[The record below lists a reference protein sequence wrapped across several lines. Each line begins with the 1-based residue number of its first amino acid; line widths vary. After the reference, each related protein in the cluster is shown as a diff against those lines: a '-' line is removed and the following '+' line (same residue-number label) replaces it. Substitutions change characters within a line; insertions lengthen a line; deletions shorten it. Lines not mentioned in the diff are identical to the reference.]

1 MFEKLNSL
9 EISEY
14 LGTMQ
19 NLLEQGVAVTTMGQ
33 GLSAEKKMW

>member
-19 NLLEQGVAVTTMGQ
+19 NLLEQGVAVGIFHTP
-33 GLSAEKKMW
+33 K